1 MEETREI
8 VALMNLVDDPDREV
22 FNSVSDR
29 IVSYGKNIIP
39 NLEQLW
45 ENAPDEEVQ
54 ERIELL
60 IHRLH
65 FQDLYAD
72 FAAISKSP
80 EMNLLEGLLL
90 VARYQYP
97 DLATIPIHQELEKV
111 RRNLWLEL
119 SIGQTAL
126 EKAERVNRIL
136 YSYHKFKGTEI
147 SYRQPEEFL
156 VNKMVETRR
165 GNVILNGIVYQHL
178 CSLLDI
184 SVKAVHIPRQYL
196 LAYFDHSY
204 ELLTPSKNKT
214 NIHFFI
220 DPLNGHIYE
229 HKDVETYL
237 KRMGAPASPSY
248 YQPLGNKSIIRFLL
262 QEYAR
267 CFDDDNSSY
276 KREELQALASL
287 LSDEKDASHSNP

>member
-8 VALMNLVDDPDREV
+8 AALMNLIDDPDGEV
-22 FNSVSDR
+22 FDSVSHR

-45 ENAPDEEVQ
+45 ENTPNEDVQ
-54 ERIELL
+54 EKIELL

-72 FAAISKSP
+72 FTAFKQSP
-80 EMNLLEGLLL
+80 DIDLMEGLLL

-97 DLATIPIHQELEKV
+97 DLATLPIHQEFEKI
-111 RRNLWLEL
+111 RRNMWLEL
-119 SIGQTAL
+119 NSYLTAL
-126 EKAERVNRIL
+126 EQVNMINRIF

-147 SYRQPEEFL
+147 AYRQPEEFL
-156 VNKMVETRR
+156 VNKLVETKR

-178 CSLLDI
+178 CALLDVP
-184 SVKAVHIPRQYL
+184 VKAIHIPRQYL
-196 LAYFDHSY
+196 LAYFDTSY
-204 ELLTPSKNKT
+204 GYFNPQKDET

-220 DPLNGHIYE
+220 DPLNGHIYT

-237 KRMGAPASPSY
+237 KRMGAPAATQTY
-248 YQPLGNKSIIRFLL
+248 YKPLENKHIIRFLL

-267 CFDDDNSSY
+267 CFDEENNQY
-276 KREELQALASL
+276 KREELQSLASL
-287 LSDEKDASHSNP
+287 LSAADNTNL